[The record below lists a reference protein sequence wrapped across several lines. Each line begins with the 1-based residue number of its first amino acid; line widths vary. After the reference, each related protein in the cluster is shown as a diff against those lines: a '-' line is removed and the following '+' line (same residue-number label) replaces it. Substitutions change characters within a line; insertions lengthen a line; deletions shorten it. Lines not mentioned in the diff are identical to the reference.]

1 MSAARVRLGVL
12 KLLRMRR
19 KSDSV
24 KLSLEVSEKAVGT
37 PSPECDRGKNR
48 KCVSSINALR
58 SRPARSVG
66 SWQEGLVNVAKGR
79 VMALDGI
86 LGNSFALKGFRHFP
100 GCHMASGILGNLKK
114 AWG

>member
-1 MSAARVRLGVL
+1 M
-12 KLLRMRR
+12 
-19 KSDSV
+19 
-24 KLSLEVSEKAVGT
+24 
-37 PSPECDRGKNR
+37 
-48 KCVSSINALR
+48 
-58 SRPARSVG
+58 
-66 SWQEGLVNVAKGR
+66 NVAEGR